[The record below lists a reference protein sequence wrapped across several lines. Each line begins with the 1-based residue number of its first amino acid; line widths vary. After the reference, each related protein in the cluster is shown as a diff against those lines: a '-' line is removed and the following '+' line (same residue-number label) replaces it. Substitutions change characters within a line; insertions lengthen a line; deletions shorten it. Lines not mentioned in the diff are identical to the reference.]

1 MGGEGGKGGVSLWL
15 IFPRVKQQE
24 DNNSLE
30 KHKNDR
36 ANLMPSIC
44 CTGEII
50 PAWKKNNKRKI
61 TINE

>member
-15 IFPRVKQQE
+15 IFPWVKQQE

-50 PAWKKNNKRKI
+50 PA
-61 TINE
+61 